1 MIIKII
7 VTQWASILVRRVLK
21 SEFDSLQTSM
31 AVLLL
36 IVTLVWTLPLLEPI
50 SGSYQPVY
58 PPEDDN
64 DNDTRVDLYLAL
76 TMSFGFGGA
85 FNSSG
90 TVPGIQIAIDLINNQ
105 PNLLPGYKLHY
116 TLMDSQVH

>member
-1 MIIKII
+1 
-7 VTQWASILVRRVLK
+7 
-21 SEFDSLQTSM
+21 M
-31 AVLLL
+31 AFLLL
-36 IVTLVWTLPLLEPI
+36 IVTLFWILPLLEPV
-50 SGSYQPVY
+50 SCSYQPVY

-64 DNDTRVDLYLAL
+64 DTRVDLYLAL
-76 TMSFGFGGA
+76 IMSFGFGGA

-90 TVPGIQIAIDLINNQ
+90 TVPGIQIALDLINNQ